1 MRAKYLYKLITHFL
15 VLLSS
20 PPFLYSPWQMNYA
33 APAKLFIYYLSIDF
47 RGMPNLIRRQSHT
60 NTHLSTHIHRPTL
73 AHTYTRTRVFVLFL
87 FAAFFL
93 SICDL
98 FSQPQIW
105 LWFTADWKCKQCC
118 RTISIRLAVLKYFSY
133 FIAVGYSHLSLFE
146 KFTYASASS
155 YARTF
160 SVTAARPFKYTIA
173 KRTEKHSPIVLRY
186 QKFSILLYVSYNFIY
201 YPIREINW
209 FLCSIMHLT
218 SCPSFN
224 VVKIAL
230 QQLPFITSLSSEW
243 PYNVKYSEHCI

>member
-1 MRAKYLYKLITHFL
+1 MRAVLANVRNQQRERVSMPTECEREQERGCERKRPTIYFTFINMRAKYLYKLITHFL

-98 FSQPQIW
+98 FSQPQI
-105 LWFTADWKCKQCC
+105 
-118 RTISIRLAVLKYFSY
+118 
-133 FIAVGYSHLSLFE
+133 
-146 KFTYASASS
+146 
-155 YARTF
+155 
-160 SVTAARPFKYTIA
+160 
-173 KRTEKHSPIVLRY
+173 
-186 QKFSILLYVSYNFIY
+186 
-201 YPIREINW
+201 
-209 FLCSIMHLT
+209 
-218 SCPSFN
+218 
-224 VVKIAL
+224 
-230 QQLPFITSLSSEW
+230 
-243 PYNVKYSEHCI
+243 